1 MTNVA
6 KHAEVTII
14 RLEGNIRMGEK
25 VDKLRSSVEE
35 NLANGLTR
43 IVIDMS
49 KVTALDSSGIGVL
62 VRCLTLAKHKGGI
75 VKLASI
81 PEKASQSMLTTGI
94 LKLFE
99 TFPDEAS
106 AVASFPPA

>member
-6 KHAEVTII
+6 KQAEVAVI

-25 VDKLRSSVEE
+25 VDRLRSDVEE
-35 NLANGLTR
+35 NLAKGNVR

-49 KVTALDSSGIGVL
+49 RVSAVDSSGIGVL
-62 VRCLTLAKHKGGI
+62 VRCLTLAKQKGGL
-75 VKLASI
+75 VKLSAI
-81 PEKASQSMLTTGI
+81 PEKASQSMQTTGI
-94 LKLFE
+94 LKLFQ
-99 TFPDEAS
+99 TFPDEAA

>member
-1 MTNVA
+1 MSNVA
-6 KHAEVTII
+6 KPAEVAVI

-25 VDKLRSSVEE
+25 VDKLRSAVEDSL
-35 NLANGLTR
+35 NQGNPR

-49 KVTALDSSGIGVL
+49 RVSALDSSGIGVL
-62 VRCLTLAKHKGGI
+62 VRCLTLAKHKGGAI
-75 VKLASI
+75 KLSAI
-81 PEKASQSMLTTGI
+81 PEKASQTMFTTGI

-99 TFPDEAS
+99 QFPDEAA

>member
-1 MTNVA
+1 LTKAANNTEVA
-6 KHAEVTII
+6 IV

-25 VDKLRSSVEE
+25 VDKLRSAVEE
-35 NLANGLTR
+35 NLANGKAR

-49 KVTALDSSGIGVL
+49 RVSALDSSGIGIL
-62 VRCLTLAKHKGGI
+62 VRCMTMAKQKGGV
-75 VKLASI
+75 VKLSAV

-99 TFPDEAS
+99 TYPDEAS
-106 AVASFPPA
+106 AIASFPPA

>member
-1 MTNVA
+1 MTKTA
-6 KHAEVTII
+6 KQAEVAII

-25 VDKLRSSVEE
+25 VDKLRAAVEE
-35 NLANGLTR
+35 NLANGANR
-43 IVIDMS
+43 IVVDMS
-49 KVTALDSSGIGVL
+49 KVSALDSSGIGIL
-62 VRCLTLAKHKGGI
+62 VRCMTMAKHKGGA
-75 VKLASI
+75 VKLSAI
-81 PEKASQSMLTTGI
+81 PEKASQSMHTTGI

>member
-1 MTNVA
+1 MKVA
-6 KHAEVTII
+6 QQPEVAVI

-25 VDKLRSSVEE
+25 VDKLRAAVEE
-35 NLANGLTR
+35 NLAKGSSR

-49 KVTALDSSGIGVL
+49 RVSALDSSGIGVL
-62 VRCLTLAKHKGGI
+62 VRCLTLAKQKGGT
-75 VKLASI
+75 VKLSAI

-99 TFPDEAS
+99 IFNDESS
-106 AVASFPPA
+106 AIASFPPA

>member
-1 MTNVA
+1 LTNAAKQSEVA
-6 KHAEVTII
+6 II
-14 RLEGNIRMGEK
+14 RLEGNIRMGDK

-35 NLANGLTR
+35 KLASGSNR
-43 IVIDMS
+43 IVIEMS
-49 KVTALDSSGIGVL
+49 RVSALDSSGIGIL

-75 VKLASI
+75 VKLAAI

-106 AVASFPPA
+106 AIASF